1 LFWVYVILKLFIF
14 DVDIFLVEKFSPNFV
29 WLLNYKFFILIGTIA
44 GIWLVSK
51 NRHVLLWTLFII
63 FYPAVILF
71 WRIPFFAFKQRS
83 WVLAFAIVDAIIS
96 FFKSAKFTFITTSFF
111 LVSIAIIF
119 GFSNTM
125 VLWLSIVILLIILLV
140 VYIQRLVLVFKP
152 SGIYQIYSKFFSGIR
167 NTLTTSPV
175 YALDESIARLA
186 IESMDQMQV
195 EKWTTNVQSFV
206 LYNRVCLFVAKRLRL
221 YQDSG
226 LNIVSSIIAILL
238 LVVFTV
244 LSFAL
249 VNFGLFKINQHFF
262 SSSIVPT
269 FFNFFY
275 YSFNVLLFNPIQ
287 DIVAT
292 TPTSQVISM
301 TESFFALFLVAV
313 FVSVVLSVRSQKDAN
328 ELNDLIKDLNEEG
341 TKMEGYIREK
351 YKFNNVEEAMEALQ
365 KLKASFTGFIYKI
378 TEGIQ

>member
-1 LFWVYVILKLFIF
+1 
-14 DVDIFLVEKFSPNFV
+14 
-29 WLLNYKFFILIGTIA
+29 
-44 GIWLVSK
+44 
-51 NRHVLLWTLFII
+51 
-63 FYPAVILF
+63 
-71 WRIPFFAFKQRS
+71 
-83 WVLAFAIVDAIIS
+83 
-96 FFKSAKFTFITTSFF
+96 
-111 LVSIAIIF
+111 
-119 GFSNTM
+119 
-125 VLWLSIVILLIILLV
+125 
-140 VYIQRLVLVFKP
+140 
-152 SGIYQIYSKFFSGIR
+152 
-167 NTLTTSPV
+167 V

-206 LYNRVCLFVAKRLRL
+206 LYNRICLFVAKRLRL

-249 VNFGLFKINQHFF
+249 VNFGLFKINPHFF

-301 TESFFALFLVAV
+301 TESFFALFLVAI
-313 FVSVVLSVRSQKDAN
+313 FVSLVLSVRSQKDAN

-378 TEGIQ
+378 TEGIE

>member
-1 LFWVYVILKLFIF
+1 
-14 DVDIFLVEKFSPNFV
+14 
-29 WLLNYKFFILIGTIA
+29 
-44 GIWLVSK
+44 
-51 NRHVLLWTLFII
+51 
-63 FYPAVILF
+63 
-71 WRIPFFAFKQRS
+71 
-83 WVLAFAIVDAIIS
+83 
-96 FFKSAKFTFITTSFF
+96 
-111 LVSIAIIF
+111 
-119 GFSNTM
+119 M
-125 VLWLSIVILLIILLV
+125 
-140 VYIQRLVLVFKP
+140 
-152 SGIYQIYSKFFSGIR
+152 
-167 NTLTTSPV
+167 LTTSPV

-186 IESMDQMQV
+186 IESMDKMQV

-206 LYNRVCLFVAKRLRL
+206 LYNRVCLFVAKRLRS
-221 YQDSG
+221 YQESG
-226 LNIVSSIIAILL
+226 FNIVSSIIAILL

-262 SSSIVPT
+262 SSSIAPT

-301 TESFFALFLVAV
+301 TESFFALFLVAI
-313 FVSVVLSVRSQKDAN
+313 FVSLVLSVRSQKDAN